1 MFKQNKLQIFS
12 FRKVKGYG
20 LASAVIASMFLMQ
33 GVVSA
38 DVVTTPDGTKTTL
51 SNDKASV
58 TVDANHFKD
67 SNDKSAKELYEA
79 KEYEADKV
87 TTGKDT
93 VSDKSKTVVSYETED
108 GTKLK
113 DDVTKTATEEKELN
127 YKIEGPSGKEYT
139 GTSTPTSNVNADLEK
154 QDTIEKDGEKYK
166 YVRTETTQGNETV
179 LTNTQFNDVET
190 KASVEG
196 MYNNDGSIKYDKI
209 KDGSRVWVLEEKE
222 DGTYGNYALIENAQ
236 GLSDEKIQEAAKT
249 ATTKFSKAEVE
260 KLGGIK
266 DTDSIVVYES
276 NTYAARKQTSI
287 QYGKDF
293 YFANT
298 VSSSNLHK
306 EYINEIYKVGLDG
319 LEKQGNTYYYKG
331 KEVSTID
338 NFKKYPIDDTPKPR
352 GYDTDRDNKYW
363 FESLDSYVVSTSYY
377 DVISD
382 FLIKHPDSPIFAN
395 RRDDVFW
402 APEEYNYFAESFVAR
417 LINTSFNKK
426 YNLTTET
433 ENFNNK
439 QLETKAENSRPTEKK
454 TYSFVKTELNG
465 DEDSYFESTHNNA
478 DDMWKQ
484 EIGLSYSTENVEK
497 VRNWIKGSQSL
508 SGYTISDPFNDKD
521 ASEVSKE
528 DYTNA
533 VFTQIS
539 SIYYTTIKDNF
550 TPEQIKAL
558 RSKFGDSPFM
568 LAGNNIVNN
577 NGDAE
582 ILNYSLTGVAPTIY
596 RNSLGV
602 VTENTETFTYH
613 DVITPLRAYRLT
625 ADNNV
630 VRHVYEQVKRGS
642 VVATYSDED
651 GNKLAD
657 DVNVK
662 TNEYEGEDYTTSAKE
677 IRPIYNYET
686 VNGLTKTTTTTY
698 ELIKTPDNANGKVV
712 AETTTVVP
720 YVYRKIVTVDI
731 KGSVIATYKDEE
743 GNILASEE
751 KVITNQNAGTYYA
764 AASKPIQAATSSQET
779 EHGRKV
785 TVITYELIKTP
796 DNETGE
802 VVGGET
808 LVVPYVYRKVVT
820 VKSDGGVVATHKDT
834 EGNDLAPKE
843 VIKSHAPNGE
853 AYTTSAKE
861 IPSKVVTDKTPEGFT
876 RTTTT
881 TYTLVENPTNKDGNV
896 VGGNT
901 ITVPYVYKPT
911 TDIKINGSVIATY
924 TTEDGEKLA
933 DNESVKTDT
942 PEREAYTTTAKQF
955 ESKTETSDVNGLTK
969 TTVTRYELIEEP
981 ANKDGNVMGN
991 QTITV
996 PYVYRKV
1003 VTETIN
1009 GSVIATYKD
1018 TEGNELAPQETV
1030 KTNEP
1035 SGTAY
1040 TTSSK
1045 EIPEK
1050 VETDQTVK
1058 GLTRVTTTRYE
1069 LVENPS
1075 NKDGNVV
1082 GGETITVPYVYKP
1095 VKTVQV
1101 NGSVIATYKTEDG
1114 EKLAD
1119 DVAVKTDAPSG
1130 EAYTT
1135 ERKTFDSVTK
1145 EEDVNGFTRLTT
1157 TRYELI
1163 ETPTNADGTV
1173 EADQITYVP
1182 YVYRKVV
1189 TVALDGSVVATHKD
1203 TEGNELSPQETIKS
1217 HAPNGDDYTTQA
1229 KSFDPVVTTD
1239 TVDGLTRTTTT
1250 TYELVETPS
1259 NANGQVKGGETI
1271 TVPYVYKKVVKQ
1283 DINGS
1288 VIVTH
1293 HDENGVQLAQD
1304 EKIKDNVKSGE
1315 SYTSSPKQFDSS
1327 VTTNHVNGLTQ
1338 TTYAHY
1344 ELSRVPSNDKG
1355 EVEGGKTT
1363 IVPYIYRRVE
1373 RIVTNGSVIATY
1385 KDTGGNELAPQV
1397 NVKTNV
1403 EPGQAYDTE
1412 VKTFATESISES
1424 KPTDDVVKVTVTEYR
1439 LVKTPENKSG
1449 EVKDGQTIV
1458 VPYVYEKV
1466 VSVHYEKKDKPKH
1479 EFEIPKDAPKLEK
1492 DEYKLTRFML
1502 EDRQTEIK
1510 PYVEGFVEPIQTIG
1524 NYTYTGVTDSD
1535 EGGAVI
1541 THIYKLI
1548 ETEIPN
1554 VSELPKDSPVH
1565 DKPEY
1570 KGGVVPNDAPVH
1582 DKPEFNGGV
1591 VPNDPPVHDKPEY
1604 NGGVVPNDS
1613 PVHDKPK
1620 LDIPTPNTPTP
1631 TPELPKP
1638 KTPSVETPKP
1648 SQPLEQKPQEKYVTK
1663 ELPNTGGSESSAL
1676 GLLGFAGVM
1685 GSLLLLKKQKED

>member
-1 MFKQNKLQIFS
+1 M
-12 FRKVKGYG
+12 
-20 LASAVIASMFLMQ
+20 
-33 GVVSA
+33 
-38 DVVTTPDGTKTTL
+38 
-51 SNDKASV
+51 
-58 TVDANHFKD
+58 TVQA
-67 SNDKSAKELYEA
+67 
-79 KEYEADKV
+79 
-87 TTGKDT
+87 
-93 VSDKSKTVVSYETED
+93 
-108 GTKLK
+108 
-113 DDVTKTATEEKELN
+113 
-127 YKIEGPSGKEYT
+127 
-139 GTSTPTSNVNADLEK
+139 
-154 QDTIEKDGEKYK
+154 
-166 YVRTETTQGNETV
+166 
-179 LTNTQFNDVET
+179 
-190 KASVEG
+190 
-196 MYNNDGSIKYDKI
+196 
-209 KDGSRVWVLEEKE
+209 
-222 DGTYGNYALIENAQ
+222 
-236 GLSDEKIQEAAKT
+236 
-249 ATTKFSKAEVE
+249 
-260 KLGGIK
+260 
-266 DTDSIVVYES
+266 
-276 NTYAARKQTSI
+276 
-287 QYGKDF
+287 
-293 YFANT
+293 
-298 VSSSNLHK
+298 
-306 EYINEIYKVGLDG
+306 
-319 LEKQGNTYYYKG
+319 
-331 KEVSTID
+331 
-338 NFKKYPIDDTPKPR
+338 
-352 GYDTDRDNKYW
+352 
-363 FESLDSYVVSTSYY
+363 
-377 DVISD
+377 
-382 FLIKHPDSPIFAN
+382 
-395 RRDDVFW
+395 
-402 APEEYNYFAESFVAR
+402 
-417 LINTSFNKK
+417 
-426 YNLTTET
+426 
-433 ENFNNK
+433 
-439 QLETKAENSRPTEKK
+439 
-454 TYSFVKTELNG
+454 
-465 DEDSYFESTHNNA
+465 
-478 DDMWKQ
+478 
-484 EIGLSYSTENVEK
+484 
-497 VRNWIKGSQSL
+497 
-508 SGYTISDPFNDKD
+508 
-521 ASEVSKE
+521 ASE
-528 DYTNA
+528 
-533 VFTQIS
+533 
-539 SIYYTTIKDNF
+539 
-550 TPEQIKAL
+550 L
-558 RSKFGDSPFM
+558 
-568 LAGNNIVNN
+568 
-577 NGDAE
+577 
-582 ILNYSLTGVAPTIY
+582 Y
-596 RNSLGV
+596 RNSPGII
-602 VTENTETFTYH
+602 TENTEIFTYH

-625 ADNNV
+625 ADNNT
-630 VRHVYEQVKRGS
+630 VRHIYEQVKRGS

-662 TNEYEGEDYTTSAKE
+662 TNEYEGEDYQTEAKQ

-896 VGGNT
+896 VGGDT

-933 DNESVKTDT
+933 DNESVKTDA
-942 PEREAYTTTAKQF
+942 PEREAYTTTAKEF

-969 TTVTRYELIEEP
+969 TTVTRYELIENP
-981 ANKDGNVMGN
+981 ANKDGNVVGN

-1009 GSVIATYKD
+1009 GSVIATHKD
-1018 TEGNELAPQETV
+1018 TEGNELAPQENI

-1035 SGTAY
+1035 SGLPY

-1045 EIPEK
+1045 EIPDK
-1050 VETDQTVK
+1050 VETDKTPD

-1069 LVENPS
+1069 LVENPT

-1095 VKTVQV
+1095 VKSVQI
-1101 NGSVIATYKTEDG
+1101 NGSVIATYRTEDG

-1163 ETPTNADGTV
+1163 ETPTNADGNV

-1182 YVYRKVV
+1182 YVYRKVI
-1189 TVALDGSVVATHKD
+1189 TVELDGSVVATHKD

-1217 HAPNGDDYTTQA
+1217 HTPDGDAYTTTA

-1250 TYELVETPS
+1250 TYELVETPT
-1259 NANGQVKGGETI
+1259 NANGNVKGGETI

-1293 HDENGVQLAQD
+1293 HDENGVQLAPD

-1315 SYTSSPKQFDSS
+1315 PYTTSPKQFDSS
-1327 VTTNHVNGLTQ
+1327 ITTNHVNGLTQ

-1344 ELSRVPSNDKG
+1344 ELSRIPANDSG

-1373 RIVTNGSVIATY
+1373 RIVTNGSVVATY
-1385 KDTGGNELAPQV
+1385 KDTEGNELAPRV
-1397 NVKTNV
+1397 NVKTDV

-1449 EVKDGQTIV
+1449 EVKDGETIV

-1466 VSVHYEKKDKPKH
+1466 VSVHYEKKDKPKQ
-1479 EFEIPKDAPKLEK
+1479 EFEIPNEAPKVEK
-1492 DEYKLTRFML
+1492 EEAKFTRFML
-1502 EDRQTEIK
+1502 EDRRTNVK
-1510 PYVEGFVEPIQTIG
+1510 DMVDGFVGPDDVIG
-1524 NYTYTGVTDSD
+1524 HYAYTGVTDSD

-1541 THIYKLI
+1541 THIYRKL
-1548 ETEIPN
+1548 EPSEMSKIPN
-1554 VSELPKDSPVH
+1554 ESPVH
-1565 DKPEY
+1565 DKPEFNGGVIPNDAPVHDKPEY
-1570 KGGVVPNDAPVH
+1570 NGGVVPNDAPVH

-1591 VPNDPPVHDKPEY
+1591 VPNDPPVHEKPEFNGGVIPNESPIHDKPELKIPEQPVETL
-1604 NGGVVPNDS
+1604 VVP
-1613 PVHDKPK
+1613 
-1620 LDIPTPNTPTP
+1620 
-1631 TPELPKP
+1631 
-1638 KTPSVETPKP
+1638 ETPK
-1648 SQPLEQKPQEKYVTK
+1648 SQEKRQEQFVTK
-1663 ELPNTGGSESSAL
+1663 ELPNTGTEASML
-1676 GLLGFAGVM
+1676 GLVGLATAI
-1685 GSLLLLKKQKED
+1685 GSIGLLKLKKEDSE